1 MMRHVSSE
9 RTRAEGDRMSGSNS
23 PTITVKGD
31 PNNPVAMTTDV
42 TADLAVGGG
51 PKPVALNS
59 TSDITIGGGSQPL
72 ATEVTLHVPDPVRT
86 ESTMD
91 LRSASEIA
99 ITRPIETRSDMRL
112 DVQPVVVD
120 MCLTAN
126 IGKIP
131 RLAIRRPYDHHLR
144 LKVLGVELFCL
155 DLTGQRNFVIED
167 LPRRPDVAWG
177 AEHHRPA
184 EDFRH
189 SPWHERES
197 MHPAAAPPGKARPS
211 GPGLR
216 IGLGP

>member
-1 MMRHVSSE
+1 
-9 RTRAEGDRMSGSNS
+9 MSGSNS
-23 PTITVKGD
+23 ATITVKGD
-31 PNNPVAMTTDV
+31 PSNPVGL
-42 TADLAVGGG
+42 TADVAADLTVGGG
-51 PKPVALNS
+51 TAPVALKS
-59 TSDITIGGGSQPL
+59 ASDMTMGGGAKPL
-72 ATEVTLHVPDPVRT
+72 ATEVTLHLPDPVRT
-86 ESTMD
+86 ESKMD

-120 MCLTAN
+120 LCLTAN

-144 LKVLGVELFCL
+144 LRVLGVELFCL

-184 EDFRH
+184 EGDRH
-189 SPWHERES
+189 PSGHDREW
-197 MHPAAAPPGKARPS
+197 MHPATAPPGKARPS
-211 GPGLR
+211 GTGLR